1 MKLIK
6 KLHLW
11 LSVPFGIFI
20 TLVCFSGSMLVF
32 EQEITRALRADVYYT
47 GETASSQ
54 SLGLGKLMETVQS
67 TLPDSVSVTGVTV
80 FSDPSRTYQVNL
92 SKPARSAVYIN
103 QYTGMVTGSNERIAF
118 FDTMFKLHRWLLDSA
133 NPHGNGVKIGKL
145 LVGISTI
152 IFVVALI
159 TGIVLWIPRVRKK
172 PRKFLTISFAK
183 GWKGFWKGL
192 HVAGG
197 VYVTLFVLAMALT
210 GLTWSFQW
218 YRNAFYAVCGVEQ
231 TSGSRHG
238 GQHGADKGKREH
250 GGDSKTNVETREAF
264 AGWDMALQQ
273 LQATNPDARQ
283 ITISGQ
289 TATVTLNSTGNVR
302 AADSYAFNPRSHRL
316 ELSKAYSEA
325 SGADC
330 IRGWIYS
337 VHTGGFGGVFTHII
351 WFISALLGATLPLTG
366 YYIWILHLR
375 KKKEN
380 PHK

>member
-133 NPHGNGVKIGKL
+133 NPHGNGVKIGKR
-145 LVGISTI
+145 
-152 IFVVALI
+152 
-159 TGIVLWIPRVRKK
+159 P
-172 PRKFLTISFAK
+172 
-183 GWKGFWKGL
+183 
-192 HVAGG
+192 
-197 VYVTLFVLAMALT
+197 
-210 GLTWSFQW
+210 
-218 YRNAFYAVCGVEQ
+218 
-231 TSGSRHG
+231 
-238 GQHGADKGKREH
+238 
-250 GGDSKTNVETREAF
+250 
-264 AGWDMALQQ
+264 
-273 LQATNPDARQ
+273 
-283 ITISGQ
+283 
-289 TATVTLNSTGNVR
+289 
-302 AADSYAFNPRSHRL
+302 
-316 ELSKAYSEA
+316 
-325 SGADC
+325 
-330 IRGWIYS
+330 
-337 VHTGGFGGVFTHII
+337 
-351 WFISALLGATLPLTG
+351 
-366 YYIWILHLR
+366 
-375 KKKEN
+375 
-380 PHK
+380 